1 MVLVGAWVSG
11 AAALHAQTFDF
22 EAAALNT
29 TTPFSQSNG
38 GVTATFTSPD
48 GANLFSVTTTFFS
61 TLTGHVLLD
70 QNAAPDRLAIG
81 FNQSLSTISM
91 NFATNGAGTLTLAA
105 FFGANPV
112 GSVTLAGAVPA
123 GFTFPEGIITFTGGP
138 FDNVLLSSTA
148 PDFAIDNITV
158 RAVSAVPEPAAVAL
172 VATGLLGLVPVL
184 RRRAGVSRG

>member
-1 MVLVGAWVSG
+1 MVLVGAWLGG
-11 AAALHAQTFDF
+11 AATLHAQTFDF

-29 TTPFSQSNG
+29 PTPFSQSNG

-70 QNAAPDRLAIG
+70 QNGTPDRLAIG

-91 NFATNGAGTLTLAA
+91 SFATNGAGPLTLAA

-112 GSVTLAGAVPA
+112 GSVTLAGAVPP
-123 GFTFPEGIITFTGGP
+123 GFTVPEGIITFTGGP

-148 PDFAIDNITV
+148 LDFAIDNITV
-158 RAVSAVPEPAAVAL
+158 RTVSAVPEPAAVAL

-184 RRRAGVSRG
+184 RRRARAPRA